1 MKFFTQEWYHN
12 TLVSNMCF
20 SLRKSNRAIE
30 ASDKFFEKLYK
41 SEMTWYVK
49 HLKRAAKFSRTVFD
63 KTSAEAEFEN
73 NYQDNLEFV
82 NTLPEEITSKI
93 ADMRVFALGT
103 VSYEMADE
111 LTRFCGRLNRECEAI
126 QTKYD
131 DSLEDIAEKL
141 GWEPINMLN
150 GITDA
155 EIKAVEECGG
165 KAIIVTD
172 ERRITLDGNI
182 PDNDLIGASV
192 IAFEISEGDENS
204 LYLGLLCESSDGA
217 LFDKIIPFSSIE
229 VEEIAEA

>member
-41 SEMTWYVK
+41 SEMAWYVK
-49 HLKRAAKFSRTVFD
+49 HLKRAAKFNRTPFD
-63 KTSAEAEFEN
+63 KTAAEAEFEK

-82 NTLPEEITSKI
+82 KTLPDEITAKI

-103 VSYEMADE
+103 VSYDMADE
-111 LTRFCGRLNRECEAI
+111 LTRYCGRLNRECEAI
-126 QTKYD
+126 QNKYD
-131 DSLEDIAEKL
+131 SSLEDIAERL

-150 GITDA
+150 GISDSET
-155 EIKAVEECGG
+155 KAVCECDGR
-165 KAIIVTD
+165 AVNVTGD
-172 ERRITLDGNI
+172 RRITLEGGI
-182 PDNDLIGASV
+182 TGNDLVGASV
-192 IAFEISEGDENS
+192 IAFEISENDENG
-204 LYLGLLCESSDGA
+204 LYLGLLCESSDGS